1 MHKISLLIIIGLAGT
16 LSACATSQI
25 STPQPT
31 ATAGLTPAA
40 RTLLAVKDLQDGL
53 PDQAKAE
60 LTQLLKET
68 PDSKVGKSL
77 LMQIDEPPESYFPT
91 DSFPVTLKTGESLST
106 LSETYLHDRFQFYA
120 LARYNGI
127 ANPSRVQAGQKIRIP
142 KVPTALAAAA
152 KTAADAT
159 ASPPATPV
167 TNVAPVPL
175 PVQEEPSRSSEQK
188 R

>member
-1 MHKISLLIIIGLAGT
+1 MGARMHKISLLIIIGLAGT

-77 LMQIDEPPESYFPT
+77 LMQINASPESYFP
-91 DSFPVTLKTGESLST
+91 
-106 LSETYLHDRFQFYA
+106 A
-120 LARYNGI
+120 
-127 ANPSRVQAGQKIRIP
+127 ANFS
-142 KVPTALAAAA
+142 VP
-152 KTAADAT
+152 
-159 ASPPATPV
+159 
-167 TNVAPVPL
+167 
-175 PVQEEPSRSSEQK
+175 
-188 R
+188 